1 METSTTKAPFGLEF
15 GQEHWDSACDNMPQ
29 EYVDKIVAMT
39 MPKNL
44 KRRNWVRAFSGEL
57 MTTEEYLR
65 YHKNTNDRPNRRP
78 IYTLERFRRE
88 VLPDAVD

>member
-1 METSTTKAPFGLEF
+1 MKTATKATQGLEF

-44 KRRNWVRAFSGEL
+44 KRRNWERLLTGEL
-57 MTTEEYLR
+57 LTKEENLHYIR
-65 YHKNTNDRPNRRP
+65 TGEKPNRRP